1 MLFMKFR
8 LSKAALVEFQSCL
21 SNAAMSMHAFAS
33 GVMHLEGM
41 AEGCHEEL
49 PVGQVGLQQAHAG
62 DDVVLHD
69 LRQAHTTQPVCQD
82 KGRLIALR
90 HLRHFQQG
98 TPYV

>member
-1 MLFMKFR
+1 MCFLMKFR

-33 GVMHLEGM
+33 GVMHLEGL
-41 AEGCHEEL
+41 AEGGREEL

-69 LRQAHTTQPVCQD
+69 LYRVHIPQASC
-82 KGRLIALR
+82 
-90 HLRHFQQG
+90 
-98 TPYV
+98 